1 MDARISTDSIG
12 PWSLRKPAL
21 IASGGVVASQSL
33 RAAKVGAAI
42 LAAGGN
48 AVDAAIATG
57 LALAAAEPWMSGL
70 GGVGFMVVQPAEGTP
85 AQVVA
90 FGAVSP
96 RRLDPARYAPLPG
109 AERDQALFGWPRV
122 ADDRNVIGPE
132 SIAVPGEVE
141 GLRLAHE
148 RFGSLPWPALVEGA
162 IALAEEGVLLDW
174 YGTLAIAIGA
184 PELALFE
191 PTRRLFLPGGL
202 PPVPGVGTVPR
213 YLPLPALARTLRRL
227 ASAGPRDFYEG
238 EIARGLASELKAA
251 GSVIDAEDLQHYR
264 AEILPALEFDYRGQR
279 LAVAPGLTA
288 GPALQQVLARLADRP
303 LAQKAPSPGD
313 YLLYA
318 RSLRQV
324 YAERLAEAG
333 AGLEPPGTG
342 EVSRASSTSHLSVVD
357 RRGMVVALTQTLLS
371 RFGSKVLL
379 PDSGVLMN
387 NGMMWFD
394 PRPSR
399 ANSIAPAKRP
409 LSNMC
414 PVTVRREG
422 RPWLA
427 LGASGGRGILPAVTQ
442 ILSFLVDFGMD
453 LEAAF
458 HQPRLDESGAG
469 VFTLDR
475 RMDPASVAA
484 VAAEGPI
491 VLGEP
496 RPYPVLF
503 ASPCAVLRERDRH
516 IGMAEI
522 ASPWSGALAEGA

>member
-1 MDARISTDSIG
+1 MEESEPMRAIG
-12 PWSLRKPAL
+12 PWRLRKPAL
-21 IASGGVVASQSL
+21 VAAGGVVASQSL

-70 GGVGFMVVQPAEGTP
+70 GGAGFMVVQPAEGTA

-90 FGAVSP
+90 FGAVAA
-96 RRLDPARYAPLPG
+96 RRLDPARYALLPG
-109 AERDQALFGWPRV
+109 AEKDQALFGWPQV
-122 ADDRNVIGPE
+122 AFDRNVIGPE

-174 YGTLAIAIGA
+174 YGALAITIGA

-191 PTRRLFLPGGL
+191 PTRRLFLPEGL
-202 PPVPGVGTVPR
+202 APVPGVGSTPR
-213 YLPLPALARTLRRL
+213 YLPLPALARTLRQL

-238 EIARGLASELKAA
+238 EIARGLTAELKAA
-251 GSVIDAEDLQHYR
+251 GSAIDAEDLARYR
-264 AEILPALEFDYRGQR
+264 AEILPALEFDYRDT
-279 LAVAPGLTA
+279 LLSAAPGLTA
-288 GPALQQVLARLADRP
+288 GPALQQVLARLAARP
-303 LAQKAPSPGD
+303 LQGKSPGPAD
-313 YLLYA
+313 YLAYA

-324 YAERLAEAG
+324 YAERLAAAG
-333 AGLEPPGTG
+333 AGLEAPGVG
-342 EVSRASSTSHLSVVD
+342 EVSRAGSTSHVSVVD
-357 RRGMVVALTQTLLS
+357 RRGMMVALTQTLLS

-379 PDSGVLMN
+379 PESGVLMN

-394 PRPSR
+394 PRPGHP
-399 ANSIAPAKRP
+399 NSIAPGKRP

-414 PVTVRREG
+414 PVTARRGG

-427 LGASGGRGILPAVTQ
+427 LGASGGRGILPAVAE
-442 ILSFLVDFGMD
+442 ILAFLIDFGMG
-453 LEAAF
+453 LEQAF

-475 RMDPASVAA
+475 RLDPAIVSAI
-484 VAAEGPI
+484 AAEGPL

-496 RPYPVLF
+496 QPYPVLF
-503 ASPCAVLRERDRH
+503 ASPSAVMRESGRN
-516 IGMAEI
+516 IAMAEI
-522 ASPWSGALAEGA
+522 ASPWSGAIAEST